1 MSTTR
6 GGPKKRKE
14 FAWRFDPAARTLTI
28 TKQQDKTLAYSVRE
42 LHNILDTL
50 WNYFGHDFFPLA
62 NNVERLG
69 KGAEKLGLGTA
80 ILENLPKDI
89 ARAQGASYLGVVLEE
104 CGFLEWNKEHGGI
117 AWRLLETD
125 FSPEALEARL
135 QGRGG

>member
-1 MSTTR
+1 MPYCPRAEPILGNQGFIS
-6 GGPKKRKE
+6 
-14 FAWRFDPAARTLTI
+14 PAHRLNGFV
-28 TKQQDKTLAYSVRE
+28 YRE
-42 LHNILDTL
+42 N
-50 WNYFGHDFFPLA
+50 W
-62 NNVERLG
+62 
-69 KGAEKLGLGTA
+69 
-80 ILENLPKDI
+80 LENLPKDI